1 MLEGRAEGTEPEMAA
16 DVIDLARTFQ
26 KILDRAAS
34 KPMVQINEDAVTVG
48 QMIEF
53 VRRRLMIEDRPVRL
67 KRLLQ
72 NMNSRNALVCTFLAL
87 LELVRLQAILLRQ
100 DRVFSDIII
109 KKHAAFDQI
118 MSEQLAA
125 RDDWK

>member
-1 MLEGRAEGTEPEMAA
+1 
-16 DVIDLARTFQ
+16 
-26 KILDRAAS
+26 
-34 KPMVQINEDAVTVG
+34 
-48 QMIEF
+48 MIEF